1 MVKTGGLMVSDKAA
15 VAVLEALSVTFTL
28 KLLDPATP
36 GEPVMFPAAESPNP
50 AGKVPLAI
58 VHEYGGVPPEAPS
71 VCEYAAPIVPAGK
84 DDVVMV
90 KAGALIV
97 SDKAAVAVL
106 EPLSVTF
113 TLKLLD
119 PAAPGEPVM
128 FPAAERPNPA
138 GSVPLAIVH
147 V

>member
-1 MVKTGGLMVSDKAA
+1 MPAGKEDVVTVKAAGLIISDKAA
-15 VAVLEALSVTFTL
+15 VAVCDA
-28 KLLDPATP
+28 
-36 GEPVMFPAAESPNP
+36 
-50 AGKVPLAI
+50 
-58 VHEYGGVPPEAPS
+58 
-71 VCEYAAPIVPAGK
+71 
-84 DDVVMV
+84 
-90 KAGALIV
+90 
-97 SDKAAVAVL
+97 
-106 EPLSVTF
+106 LSVTF